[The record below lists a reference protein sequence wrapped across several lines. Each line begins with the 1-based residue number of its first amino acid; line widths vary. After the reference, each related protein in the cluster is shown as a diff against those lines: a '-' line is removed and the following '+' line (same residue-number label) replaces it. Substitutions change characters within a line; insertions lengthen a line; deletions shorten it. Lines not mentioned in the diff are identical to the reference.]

1 MQNIAAA
8 QYGMAPHLPTW
19 AEKDIERLKLTA
31 DAKMRT
37 AYRLFPAAVRQ
48 LHAWRM
54 LTPVYKAVGALG
66 VQVRSCVLTLPC
78 CCQLAGAGA
87 LAAPVA

>member
-1 MQNIAAA
+1 MQDIAAA

-19 AEKDIERLKLTA
+19 AAKDIERLKLTA

-48 LHAWRM
+48 LHAWRL
-54 LTPVYKAVGALG
+54 LTPAYKAVGALG
-66 VQVRSCVLTLPC
+66 VQVSRCAGDARLPC
-78 CCQLAGAGA
+78 
-87 LAAPVA
+87 